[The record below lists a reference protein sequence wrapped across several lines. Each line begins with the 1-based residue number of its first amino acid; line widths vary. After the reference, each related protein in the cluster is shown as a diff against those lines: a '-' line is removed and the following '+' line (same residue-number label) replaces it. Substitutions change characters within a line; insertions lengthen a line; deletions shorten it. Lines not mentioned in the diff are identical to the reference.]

1 MTFFT
6 WLSLFILLVLY
17 PALSLVGV
25 VGTDTAAMLRD
36 MTQGMLMFTLIVT
49 VLMQWGIFTI
59 NYASLF
65 TEETGLKGIG
75 IRKLTPLDLAWA
87 VAFWLAAILVLTGL
101 SWVMAQ
107 FGLEIPSEIEFLI
120 PQDTKGRILWV
131 VVSITAG
138 FCEEVAFRGYLM
150 TRVRLLTKTNSWV
163 VPTIVSALVFG
174 VCHSYQGIAG
184 FILISIYGALF
195 SLLYI
200 RTGSLWP
207 GIIAHFFQDVM
218 YIFFPSP

>member
-1 MTFFT
+1 M
-6 WLSLFILLVLY
+6 LY

-25 VGTDTAAMLRD
+25 AGTDTAAMLRD
-36 MTQGMLMFTLIVT
+36 MTKGMLMFTLIVT
-49 VLMQWGIFTI
+49 VLMQWGIFTL
-59 NYASLF
+59 NYAALF

-75 IRKLTPLDLAWA
+75 VRRITPLDLAWA
-87 VAFWLAAILVLTGL
+87 VAFFLAAILVLSGL
-101 SWVMAQ
+101 AWVMAS
-107 FGLEIPSEIEFLI
+107 FGLEIPSEIELLI
-120 PQDTKGRILWV
+120 PQDFQGRVLWV

-150 TRVRLLTKTNSWV
+150 TRIRLLTKSNSWII
-163 VPTIVSALVFG
+163 PTIISSLVFG

-184 FILISIYGALF
+184 FILISIYGLLF

-200 RTGSLWP
+200 RTRSLWP
-207 GIIAHFFQDVM
+207 CIIAHFFQDVM